1 MHPLMQMGVLKL
13 LGALFGNDCMC
24 MVCAGEGTEAV
35 KCLLQEGGCA

>member
-13 LGALFGNDCMC
+13 LGALFGNECMQV
-24 MVCAGEGTEAV
+24 VCAGEGTEAV